1 MNLLRLAF
9 EIRIECTDNDALVLL
24 LLTVQADEV
33 LTVQRQDGP
42 PVAAGLRQNLRIR
55 NCLFGSARLA
65 NRHHV
70 VSQPPERLDYG

>member
-9 EIRIECTDNDALVLL
+9 EIRIECTDNVALVLL

-42 PVAAGLRQNLRIR
+42 QVAAGLRQILRIR

-65 NRHHV
+65 NR
-70 VSQPPERLDYG
+70 QPMPLSDV

>member
-9 EIRIECTDNDALVLL
+9 EIRIECTDNVALVLL

-42 PVAAGLRQNLRIR
+42 QVAARLRQILRIR
-55 NCLFGSARLA
+55 NCLFCSARLA
-65 NRHHV
+65 NR
-70 VSQPPERLDYG
+70 QPMPLSDV